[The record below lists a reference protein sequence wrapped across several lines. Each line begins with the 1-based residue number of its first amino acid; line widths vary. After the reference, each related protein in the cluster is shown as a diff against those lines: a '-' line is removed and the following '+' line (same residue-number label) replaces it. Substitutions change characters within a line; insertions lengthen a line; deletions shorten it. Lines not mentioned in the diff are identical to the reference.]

1 VQFAVGDWL
10 QSIFHMYPDDLS
22 AISHTGSMFVGLGK
36 AAAVKS
42 NRSGTSR
49 QELPLSSAADREIIQ
64 RREAYLIVVVAIV
77 HSTVTKLLRVDDK
90 TSHLSLHRQLH
101 RVIASL
107 LFPHTS
113 SAHPAS
119 SETFDSKNT
128 IHHIASYIPR
138 TTRH

>member
-113 SAHPAS
+113 SAPAPS
-119 SETFDSKNT
+119 LLGN
-128 IHHIASYIPR
+128 I
-138 TTRH
+138 